1 VSRPRQKSHCLGNSV
16 SLSASHS
23 YHSYHYPVLASD
35 INMSSTAGTPPS
47 PMVLLPPLSPD
58 QPKSGI
64 LLNPEDPVA
73 RPTITIPTSPNLN
86 IKHAT
91 RSPVSARI
99 RFAPLPDPRPRSLS
113 TGENIGW
120 TTELDGD
127 GNEVRQMQ
135 VRNIPQAAVSYDTD
149 DAISD
154 GDDDDENRRMRGRS
168 WSKGMESS
176 WKISKKIL
184 TVGMWDD
191 KDDKDKTYDGGM
203 PLKKSVSTGGMIG
216 R

>member
-1 VSRPRQKSHCLGNSV
+1 
-16 SLSASHS
+16 
-23 YHSYHYPVLASD
+23 
-35 INMSSTAGTPPS
+35 MSSTAGTPPS

-58 QPKSGI
+58 QPKGGI
-64 LLNPEDPVA
+64 LINPEIPA
-73 RPTITIPTSPNLN
+73 RPTITIPTSPNLSVQPPSAS
-86 IKHAT
+86 K
-91 RSPVSARI
+91 SPSTRI

-113 TGENIGW
+113 TGRNIGW
-120 TTELDGD
+120 TAGVDED
-127 GNEVRQMQ
+127 GNDTRRME
-135 VRNIPQAAVSYDTD
+135 VRNIPQSEINYDTD
-149 DAISD
+149 EAISD
-154 GDDDDENRRMRGRS
+154 GDDEEDRRMRGRS

-191 KDDKDKTYDGGM
+191 KDKEEKTYDGGM